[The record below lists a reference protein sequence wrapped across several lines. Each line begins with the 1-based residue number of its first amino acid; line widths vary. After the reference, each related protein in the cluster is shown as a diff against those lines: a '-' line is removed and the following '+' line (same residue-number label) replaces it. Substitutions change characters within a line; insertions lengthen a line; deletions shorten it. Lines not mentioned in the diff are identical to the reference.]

1 MVNNKTKRT
10 TNAPIYRTIRS
21 EMSFLNIRLHVVGSR
36 GDLESGK
43 VSKKL
48 KQEDG
53 SAGRKWTAGPD
64 MKATQARGPFLS

>member
-1 MVNNKTKRT
+1 
-10 TNAPIYRTIRS
+10 
-21 EMSFLNIRLHVVGSR
+21 MSFLNIRLHVVGSR

-53 SAGRKWTAGPD
+53 AAGRKWTAGPD